1 MRDRRV
7 VIAKLTDVVL
17 LTPPARLWYLLY
29 MRANLGTI
37 PKYRITFTHNSP
49 SDDPA
54 PDDLGLERQP
64 DGGWHLWSG
73 SEAFAGITIPAEAVE
88 HLVAVM
94 SKIRFDPVEDAPEP
108 LSSGGRW
115 TYNAYRATLLRDGL
129 RFAMVTPDGSNAL
142 SPEAAGELLVAL
154 NGSEFRFEP
163 VPVEKAPEPPAPV
176 SPDPGYRIVVPGERI
191 QSGDLWKYPDGT
203 GVPADFTVGQ
213 KLEPDNSAILQR
225 LDPDAVAPG
234 HNPDRLT
241 VAQVGIA
248 DGWRLLTEEETE
260 EFAHSKVAPTE
271 YWMQSSNEWVETDR
285 IWYATPAS
293 TLRTKAE
300 KLEVVS

>member
-1 MRDRRV
+1 
-7 VIAKLTDVVL
+7 
-17 LTPPARLWYLLY
+17 
-29 MRANLGTI
+29 MRANLETI
-37 PKYRITFTHNSP
+37 PKYRITFTRNNP

-64 DGGWHLWSG
+64 DGGWHLWSE

-88 HLVAVM
+88 HLVAVI
-94 SKIRFDPVEDAPEP
+94 SKTHFDPAKDAPEP
-108 LSSGGRW
+108 LSPGSRW

-142 SPEAAGELLVAL
+142 SPEAACELLVAL
-154 NGSEFRFEP
+154 NGPTIE
-163 VPVEKAPEPPAPV
+163 
-176 SPDPGYRIVVPGERI
+176 PDPGYRIVVPGERI
-191 QSGDLWKYPDGT
+191 QPGDMWKYSDGT
-203 GVPADFTVGQ
+203 RVPVDFTVGQ
-213 KLEPDNSAILQR
+213 MLEPDNSATLQR

-241 VAQVGIA
+241 VAEVGIA
-248 DGWRLLTEEETE
+248 DGWRLLTEEEAE
-260 EFAHSKVAPTE
+260 DFAHIWATPTE
-271 YWMQSSNEWVETDR
+271 YWSGPSDEWVEADR
-285 IWYATPAS
+285 VWRVLPTS

>member
-1 MRDRRV
+1 M
-7 VIAKLTDVVL
+7 
-17 LTPPARLWYLLY
+17 TPPARLWYLLY
-29 MRANLGTI
+29 MRANLETT
-37 PKYRITFTHNSP
+37 PKYRITFTRNSP

-64 DGGWHLWSG
+64 DGGWHLWSE

-94 SKIRFDPVEDAPEP
+94 STLHVPKEEAPEP
-108 LSSGGRW
+108 LSPGGRW

-129 RFAMVTPDGSNAL
+129 RFAMVTPDGANAL
-142 SPEAAGELLVAL
+142 SPEAASELLVAL
-154 NGSEFRFEP
+154 NGKGVDLPSDPILAQADGRNQRTPTIE
-163 VPVEKAPEPPAPV
+163 
-176 SPDPGYRIVVPGERI
+176 PDPGYRIVVPGERI
-191 QSGDLWKYPDGT
+191 QPGDLWKYPDGT
-203 GVPADFTVGQ
+203 RVPVDFTVGQ
-213 KLEPDNSAILQR
+213 MLEPDNSATLQR

-248 DGWRLLTEEETE
+248 DGWRLLTEEEAE
-260 EFAHSKVAPTE
+260 EFRLKEIV
-271 YWMQSSNEWVETDR
+271 
-285 IWYATPAS
+285 PAEFWSTGWNSGGSWFVTRDS